1 MTIQALQDDPE
12 DDDVLTRTDLDSHA
26 NMPVV
31 GGDVH
36 ILADTGKTAMVNA
49 FSPELEPLNLKI
61 VDCVVAY
68 NKPHTGETVLL
79 TIYGALYA
87 PAMEHNLVPP
97 FMMREAG
104 IIVDTMPKCQADE
117 PTEQTHSLY

>member
-1 MTIQALQDDPE
+1 MTIQALQDGPE

-36 ILADTGKTAMVNA
+36 ILADTGKT
-49 FSPELEPLNLKI
+49 PLNLKI

-68 NKPHTGETVLL
+68 DKPHTGETVLL